1 MAPELNCG
9 GYPIDDQRSAK
20 ERDSMMNLLAA
31 LENSGLST
39 WLRGSPS
46 LFAYPAVL
54 TFHTLGLGVLVGTCM
69 VLDLR
74 ILGFAP
80 AVPLTAF
87 AKSFRVMWL
96 GFWVNALSG
105 ALLFAADATTKGTT
119 TVFFAKLGLIVVG
132 VATIPLIRRAVFGNG
147 TAAVTPGARRLAVV
161 SLVVWVAAIAAGRLM
176 AYV

>member
-1 MAPELNCG
+1 
-9 GYPIDDQRSAK
+9 
-20 ERDSMMNLLAA
+20 MMNLLAA
-31 LENSGLST
+31 LENSSFSI

-54 TFHTLGLGVLVGTCM
+54 TLHTLGLGVLVGTCM

-74 ILGFAP
+74 ILGFAS
-80 AVPLTAF
+80 AVPLATF

-132 VATIPLIRRAVFGNG
+132 VATIPMIRRAIFRNG
-147 TAAVTPGARRLAVV
+147 AGAVTPGARRLAVV
-161 SLVVWVAAIAAGRLM
+161 SLIVWVAAIAAGRLM